1 MGGSIFFFV
10 ESKTFEFSVEEGGTF
25 YSLCIFERFKDS
37 LRSVFMG
44 KESALHLLSY
54 VEDLMSNT
62 HPENFARTFRDGNKV
77 FILQLGFNA
86 HGSFLMISELL
97 HGRRKGL
104 IIVPEG
110 KLGCGWRG
118 FGFHLC
124 KAIAP
129 NTLGIKLPSQ
139 SALFPTMQK
148 FRTQK
153 SFLSAAVDGDQKT
166 IGGSGSGKLAMPKIQ
181 NSIKSYQSIKSSLS
195 SQKTQNQDLRERGA
209 GQVSAVP
216 EAEVMLEIKDD
227 ALNGADS
234 SLSLEVSLC
243 LVRGLNGK
251 WDIKCSNIKEVGC
264 SGARPTQDIFRPNVL
279 AEASPLNPPQP
290 HKLKPKP
297 KPSMVWQPKRKEKA
311 TRSSPMRATQIPGM
325 SSPCERPN

>member
-25 YSLCIFERFKDS
+25 YSLRIFERYKDS

-44 KESALHLLSY
+44 KDSALRLLSY

-62 HPENFARTFRDGNKV
+62 RPENFARTFRDGSKV

-97 HGRRKGL
+97 HGHRKGL

-118 FGFHLC
+118 FGFHLR

-129 NTLGIKLPSQ
+129 DTLGVKPSSQ
-139 SALFPTMQK
+139 SALFPTVQT
-148 FRTQK
+148 FRNQK
-153 SFLSAAVDGDQKT
+153 SFLSASVDGHRKT
-166 IGGSGSGKLAMPKIQ
+166 NGGSKSGKLTMPKIQ

-195 SQKTQNQDLRERGA
+195 SQKTQNRDLRERGA
-209 GQVSAVP
+209 GQVSAVS
-216 EAEVMLEIKDD
+216 EAEVMLEIKDNT
-227 ALNGADS
+227 LNGADS
-234 SLSLEVSLC
+234 PLSLEVSLC

-264 SGARPTQDIFRPNVL
+264 SGAGPTQDIFRPNVL

-297 KPSMVWQPKRKEKA
+297 SMVWQPKRKDHHIFSDA
-311 TRSSPMRATQIPGM
+311 SD
-325 SSPCERPN
+325 PNSRDVESM